1 MSGARLALAI
11 RLCLFVVVVT
21 SGAEPIRIGPRLELL
36 VDDYLIEKLAGDAH
50 LAGKPVRLRITL
62 RDADLFAFR
71 FR

>member
-11 RLCLFVVVVT
+11 GLRLFLAVVT
-21 SGAEPIRIGPRLELL
+21 NGAEPIGIGSRLELL
-36 VDDYLIEKLAGDAH
+36 VDDYLIEKLTGGAR